1 MIQFLDANTTGV
13 IGHIKRLNNNK
24 GTHVILYVN
33 YIDERGNQIG
43 RERLCVFLYNDA
55 ERTVLKN
62 NAKPGDTLIIREGKL
77 SLNQTEE
84 NGESVSKPTI
94 LCTWY
99 KQVSVVAGNNHQTL
113 VGRNHTAVA

>member
-1 MIQFLDANTTGV
+1 MIQFLDVSATGI
-13 IGHIKRLNNNK
+13 IGHISRLNNK
-24 GTHVILYVN
+24 GTRVIVYVN
-33 YIDERGNQIG
+33 HIDERGNQIG

-62 NAKPGDTLIIREGKL
+62 NAKPGDTLIIRDGKL
-77 SLNQTEE
+77 SLNQSEE
-84 NGESVSKPTI
+84 NDESISKPTV

>member
-1 MIQFLDANTTGV
+1 MIQFLDVNATGI
-13 IGHIKRLNNNK
+13 IGHISRLNNK
-24 GTHVILYVN
+24 GTRVIVYVN
-33 YIDERGNQIG
+33 HVDERGNQIG

-84 NGESVSKPTI
+84 NGELVSKPTI

-99 KQVSVVAGNNHQTL
+99 KQVSVVAGNNHQAL
-113 VGRNHTAVA
+113 MSRNHTAVA

>member
-1 MIQFLDANTTGV
+1 MN
-13 IGHIKRLNNNK
+13 
-24 GTHVILYVN
+24 
-33 YIDERGNQIG
+33 
-43 RERLCVFLYNDA
+43 
-55 ERTVLKN
+55 
-62 NAKPGDTLIIREGKL
+62 IIEGKL
-77 SLNQTEE
+77 SLNQSEE

>member
-1 MIQFLDANTTGV
+1 MIQFLDVNATGI
-13 IGHIKRLNNNK
+13 IGHISRLNNK
-24 GTHVILYVN
+24 GTRVIVYVN
-33 YIDERGNQIG
+33 HIDERGNQIG

-62 NAKPGDTLIIREGKL
+62 NAKPGDTLIIRDGKL
-77 SLNQTEE
+77 SLNQSEE
-84 NGESVSKPTI
+84 NDESISKPTV